1 MAAGR
6 KLAEAH
12 LQACLHAGLKMGG
25 YNAGAAAGVWSYKL
39 GPCSGIDFADQLWTS
54 RYLLKRV
61 SEGGGVSISFDPYHA
76 DSAIQLSCKVKFST
90 KDTRDSAVGLMTL
103 QQQVARL
110 EASHMQHMMAYGRGN
125 IESALAHSS
134 PETIRFSF
142 STGGKSAIMIPT
154 KTVMQKAGYL
164 VDRRP
169 AANMDP
175 YMVSTLLL
183 ASTLGMPLPMPA
195 SQPQQPAQQAPAAGE
210 EVFIPAAKRMQRS
223 APMQMPKASPQAS
236 YRSGCAGLSHPT
248 CIPTPNVSAMASPAG
263 VMSFTTMQQL
273 MALQMQQGMSA
284 FGGMSSMMRPV
295 TSPAPSC
302 SWNSGDSGDCSTLNS
317 QDVLIDELDKFDK
330 LSPLTP
336 PKGLALSY
344 AVESSD
350 ESSDGTSPETHVG
363 PLSAAVRDELM
374 W

>member
-1 MAAGR
+1 M
-6 KLAEAH
+6 
-12 LQACLHAGLKMGG
+12 M
-25 YNAGAAAGVWSYKL
+25 
-39 GPCSGIDFADQLWTS
+39 
-54 RYLLKRV
+54 
-61 SEGGGVSISFDPYHA
+61 
-76 DSAIQLSCKVKFST
+76 
-90 KDTRDSAVGLMTL
+90 L

-125 IESALAHSS
+125 IGSALAHSS
-134 PETIRFSF
+134 PETIRFSC

-195 SQPQQPAQQAPAAGE
+195 AKPQQPAQQAPAAAAAE
-210 EVFIPAAKRMQRS
+210 EVSFPAAKRMHCS
-223 APMQMPKASPQAS
+223 APVQMPKASQQAS
-236 YRSGCAGLSHPT
+236 YRSHCAGLSHPT

-273 MALQMQQGMSA
+273 MALQMQQRMSA
-284 FGGMSSMMRPV
+284 FGGMSSMMRPAA
-295 TSPAPSC
+295 SPSPSC
-302 SWNSGDSGDCSTLNS
+302 SWNSGDSGDASTLNS

-336 PKGLALSY
+336 PKGIALSY

-363 PLSAAVRDELM
+363 PLSAAVREELM